1 MQEYV
6 KQIDKLEVLDKI
18 MNKIYTDNTL
28 EDARNIIK
36 VR

>member
-18 MNKIYTDNTL
+18 MNKIYTANTL